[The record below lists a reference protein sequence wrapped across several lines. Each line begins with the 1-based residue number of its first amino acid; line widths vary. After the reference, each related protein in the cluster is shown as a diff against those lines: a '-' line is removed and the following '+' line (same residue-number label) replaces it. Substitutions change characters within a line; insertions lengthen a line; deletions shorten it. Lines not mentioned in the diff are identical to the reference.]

1 MCLLRLLTTWLIIW
15 TQTNTKSELVRYTLS
30 HFTELHA
37 LKKKKEKKKKKLPV
51 AELRRSL

>member
-37 LKKKKEKKKKKLPV
+37 LKKKKV
-51 AELRRSL
+51 ACG